1 MNTSSPRAVFRHWLG
16 MPPTLTRN
24 MVRQDLFAGLTLA
37 LFALPQVMAYA
48 LLAGIQPQY
57 GLYAFIVASVVG
69 SLFGSSRHLQ
79 TGPVN
84 ATSIVAASAL
94 AAYLNQANFMGVVWS
109 LTLLAGLLQLAVG
122 LSRFGNLTQ
131 FISRS
136 VLEGFIGAGGLLIA
150 VNQLPNLL
158 GIPTRNSVSI
168 LAGLEQVI
176 THLHQTRG
184 DTLAIG
190 LGTMMLV
197 VFIKRIS
204 PKTKSGLPLLPAY
217 LIAILAMTLFVALGN
232 LEAQGV
238 RVIDD
243 VPRSL
248 PPLSLPIF
256 DLQLMRDLLPGAL
269 AVALIGMS
277 EAISISQS
285 VAAQSGDRI
294 DPDREFIGQG
304 MAKVLV
310 AFMSGMPVSGSLT
323 RTQLVF
329 RAGGVTKLANVFGSA
344 MMLAIVLVL
353 APWVRFIPVAAL
365 AGMLILIAVNMVN
378 WEHARIVLRA
388 TRADA
393 FAMLATFTAA
403 LFYPLDSAIFI
414 GVGVSLLL
422 FLRTTQTPRLH
433 ELVYDAQTGFIEIEN
448 TPMPPLP
455 EVSIIHIE
463 GDVFFGAADTLEQ
476 EIQKIAQR
484 PRLRVLI
491 LRMKRAYYV
500 DATFVLVLLKLH
512 TALQKQKKHLLLS
525 GVTPEARKVL
535 RQSGADRLIG
545 EENIFST
552 APTIF
557 QATRQALDRATSLV
571 HQSNKIPSG

>member
-1 MNTSSPRAVFRHWLG
+1 MNSLPTRLTLLLKNEWGWMR
-16 MPPTLTRN
+16 TLTRET
-24 MVRQDLFAGLTLA
+24 VRQDLFAGLTLA

-94 AAYLNQANFMGVVWS
+94 AAYVNQANFMGVVWS

-122 LSRFGNLTQ
+122 LFRLGNLTQ

-158 GIPTRNSVSI
+158 GIPAQNSVSI
-168 LAGLEQVI
+168 LAGLGQVI
-176 THLHQTRG
+176 TSLNQIRG

-190 LGTMMLV
+190 LGTMTLV
-197 VFIKRIS
+197 VIIKRLS
-204 PKTKSGLPLLPAY
+204 PKTKSGLPLLPSY
-217 LIAILAMTLFVALGN
+217 LIAILGATILVALGN
-232 LEAQGV
+232 FEAQGV
-238 RVIDD
+238 RVIGD
-243 VPRSL
+243 VPRAI
-248 PPLSLPIF
+248 PPLSLPFF
-256 DLQLMRDLLPGAL
+256 DLTLLRDLLPGAL

-285 VAAQSGDRI
+285 VAAQSGDHVN
-294 DPDREFIGQG
+294 PDREFIGQG
-304 MAKVLV
+304 IAKIAAALT
-310 AFMSGMPVSGSLT
+310 SGMPVSGSLT

-329 RAGGVTKLANVFGSA
+329 RAGGMTKLTHVFGSLLTLTI
-344 MMLAIVLVL
+344 MLVF

-378 WEHARIVLRA
+378 WEHARLAMRA

-393 FAMLATFTAA
+393 FAMLATFAAA
-403 LFYPLDSAIFI
+403 LFYPLDTAIFI
-414 GVGVSLLL
+414 GVGVSLIL

-433 ELVYDAQTGFIEIEN
+433 ELVYDKHAGFIQVEN
-448 TPMPPLP
+448 TMARTMP
-455 EVSIIHIE
+455 EISIIHIE

-484 PRLRVLI
+484 PALRVLI

-500 DATFVLVLLKLH
+500 DATFVMVLLKLH
-512 TALQKQKKHLLLS
+512 TALSKQNKLLLLS
-525 GVTPEARKVL
+525 GVTPEASKVL
-535 RQSGADRLIG
+535 HQSGADRVLG
-545 EENIFST
+545 TENIFSS

-557 QATRQALDRATSLV
+557 QATRLALDRAINFI
-571 HQSNKIPSG
+571 HQPTE